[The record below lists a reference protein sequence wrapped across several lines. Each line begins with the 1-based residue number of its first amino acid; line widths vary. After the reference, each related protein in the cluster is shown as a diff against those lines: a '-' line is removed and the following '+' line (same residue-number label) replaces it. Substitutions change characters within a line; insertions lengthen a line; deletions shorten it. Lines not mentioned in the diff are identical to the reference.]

1 MGSRLGDVV
10 TSNKNLGLAGAAV
23 LIVGLFC
30 PIVTLP
36 FLGNVNIFNDGTN
49 LIALVLLA
57 IAVIGGAM
65 ALNGREHDTLW
76 PGVAGAVIL
85 VYHFATL
92 QYRLSQM
99 RSSMDELKDNPF
111 AGLAKTAV
119 GAIQLQWGWLV
130 LAAGACLLVYAGIRA
145 RRELEQPLTALPD
158 SPAKTIAGIS
168 TLLAVGVIGWTIVG
182 GSIKTAGSDTGQNA
196 SGLSSM
202 KSDGVGLP
210 SVEAEGPGPEEAAY
224 IRNNLKLYD
233 LETKYYE
240 SMLDGRVPG
249 VDFKIK
255 NNGGRTLNRVKVKV
269 VFQDSQ
275 GKPIAEEEYSPVWVV
290 ENSYSSD
297 NNTPLRPNYIW
308 QNEKDH
314 FYNAKSVPSEWAEG
328 KATATIT
335 DIEFAL
341 RK

>member
-1 MGSRLGDVV
+1 MIGRQNWAIIPLKGFMGSRLGDVV

-92 QYRLSQM
+92 QYRLSQI

-130 LAAGACLLVYAGIRA
+130 LAAGAGLLVYAGIRA

-158 SPAKTIAGIS
+158 SPAKTVAGIS
-168 TLLAVGVIGWTIVG
+168 TLLAVGVIGWTI
-182 GSIKTAGSDTGQNA
+182 AGATSRRQAAIPARMRQACRARYRMAWDCQA
-196 SGLSSM
+196 SKRKGRALRRLRISGTISSSTTSRPNTM
-202 KSDGVGLP
+202 RACWTD
-210 SVEAEGPGPEEAAY
+210 A
-224 IRNNLKLYD
+224 
-233 LETKYYE
+233 
-240 SMLDGRVPG
+240 
-249 VDFKIK
+249 F
-255 NNGGRTLNRVKVKV
+255 
-269 VFQDSQ
+269 
-275 GKPIAEEEYSPVWVV
+275 PVWI
-290 ENSYSSD
+290 SRSR
-297 NNTPLRPNYIW
+297 TMAAAR
-308 QNEKDH
+308 
-314 FYNAKSVPSEWAEG
+314 
-328 KATATIT
+328 
-335 DIEFAL
+335 
-341 RK
+341 

>member
-1 MGSRLGDVV
+1 M
-10 TSNKNLGLAGAAV
+10 TTNKNLALVGAAV

-36 FLGNVNIFNDGTN
+36 FLGNVNLFNDGTN
-49 LIALVLLA
+49 LIALAVLALA
-57 IAVIGGAM
+57 IVGGAM
-65 ALNGREHDTLW
+65 ALNGRDRDALW
-76 PGVAGAVIL
+76 PGIAAAALLI
-85 VYHFATL
+85 YHFVVL

-119 GAIQLQWGWLV
+119 GTIQLQWGWLI
-130 LAAGACLLVYAGIRA
+130 LAAGAGLLIYAGVKA
-145 RRELEQPLTALPD
+145 RRELEQPLFNADD
-158 SPAKTIAGIS
+158 SPAKTVAAVS
-168 TLLAVGVIGWTIVG
+168 VLLAVGVIGWTVAG
-182 GSIKTAGSDTGQNA
+182 GSIKAATGQEDQNTAGLPAT
-196 SGLSSM
+196 
-202 KSDGVGLP
+202 KSDSLDVP
-210 SVEAEGPGPEEAAY
+210 STETEGPSAEEAAY
-224 IRNNLKLYD
+224 IRSNLSLYD

-255 NNGGRTLNRVKVKV
+255 NNGNRTLNRVKVKI
-269 VFQDSQ
+269 VFQDAQ
-275 GKPIAEEEYSPVWVV
+275 GKPIAEEEYNPVWVV
-290 ENSYSSD
+290 ENSYSND

-335 DIEFAL
+335 DIEFAPA
-341 RK
+341 K